1 MSINDVNLKV
11 KNFYERFQYPSAN
24 MQYNSNFVELINMC
38 ELFNTLYGYDFNNR
52 EILDAGTGS
61 GDRIIEVAK
70 NYNRSQITAIDFCT
84 NSIERAK
91 SKAKQQ
97 NLKNIC
103 FKEEDIMHLLSWE
116 KKYDVIFVMG
126 VLHHL
131 TSPELGLK
139 YLSGLLNE
147 EGILF
152 CYLYGLHGGVD
163 RLRQKRII
171 EHLSYEYPD
180 DLDFKLKICK
190 ELQLIPKEYGWN
202 YGDDI
207 DDESLNSLL
216 ADCFFNVNEK
226 LYDYNEIFRLMSGK
240 ELSGFNIL
248 GITTENVGSIVNL
261 DLEKSNNYSPM
272 NFDNINKS
280 PFLKSIYMK
289 LSISDKYQ
297 LMDMFYKP
305 NGYTVVCW
313 KSNTVYENDAFINL
327 RNSYVSLNK

>member
-1 MSINDVNLKV
+1 MDVNDVSLKV
-11 KNFYERFQYPSAN
+11 KKFYEKFQYPSAN
-24 MQYNSNFVELINMC
+24 MKYNSNFVELINMC
-38 ELFNTLYGYDFNNR
+38 NLFGALYNYDFNNK

-70 NYNRSQITAIDFCT
+70 NYNHSQITAIDFCA
-84 NSIERAK
+84 NSIEKAK

-97 NLKNIC
+97 NLKNIF
-103 FKEEDIMHLLSWE
+103 FKEEDIMNLFSWAR
-116 KKYDVIFVMG
+116 KFDVIFVMG

-131 TSPELGLK
+131 TNPELGLK
-139 YLSGLLNE
+139 YLSSLLKE
-147 EGILF
+147 GGILF
-152 CYLYGLHGGVD
+152 CYLYGLHGGAD
-163 RLRQKRII
+163 RLRQKKII
-171 EHLSYEYPD
+171 ELFSYEHPD

-202 YGDDI
+202 YADNI

-226 LYDYNEIFRLMSGK
+226 VYDYNEIFHLMNNK

-261 DLEKSNNYSPM
+261 DLKNPNYYSPM
-272 NFDNINKS
+272 NFDTVNKS
-280 PFLKSIYMK
+280 PFLKNIYMK
-289 LSISDKYQ
+289 LSVSDKYQ

-313 KSNTVYENDAFINL
+313 KSDTVNENDSFIDL
-327 RNSYVSLNK
+327 RNSYVSLK